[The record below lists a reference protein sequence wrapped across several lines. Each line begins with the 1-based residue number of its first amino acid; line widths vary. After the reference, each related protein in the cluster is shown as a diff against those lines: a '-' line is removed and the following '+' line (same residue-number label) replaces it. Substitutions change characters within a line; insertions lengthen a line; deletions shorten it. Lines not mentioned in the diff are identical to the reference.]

1 MRAWPVLVLS
11 VTFLGACTDAPQVAP
26 ANVTPPEPA
35 PIDIRPAADQP
46 ISERERLEEVALLD
60 LDAIV
65 DRGYVRILVSPSR
78 TYFETVDGRHRGRAV
93 DVGVALAKALG
104 QGRSREVAAVFIAT
118 GEDQLIPDLLAGRG
132 DVAAN
137 VLLTFARDEQVAFAP
152 PIKTGIRELVVTP
165 AGAPLVSL
173 EDVGGRAIHVRRN
186 SDHHASLARLNEQ
199 LVKINRPPAKIVVS
213 TLRTDEDL
221 MAAANSGT
229 VPATIVDDYIFEQW
243 RDEFPR
249 ISANR
254 DIAVSQDGSLSWV
267 TRKDAPKLREA
278 LKRFFTTHHLTFR

>member
-11 VTFLGACTDAPQVAP
+11 VMFLGACTDAPPVAP
-26 ANVTPPEPA
+26 ANVTPPPPA
-35 PIDIRPAADQP
+35 PIDIQPAGDQP
-46 ISERERLEEVALLD
+46 ISEREKLEDVALLD

-65 DRGYVRILVSPSR
+65 ERGYVRILVTPSR
-78 TYFETVDGRHRGRAV
+78 TYFETIDGRHRGRAV
-93 DVGVALAKALG
+93 DVGVALARALG
-104 QGRSREVAAVFIAT
+104 ERRQREVGAVFIAT
-118 GEDQLIPDLLAGRG
+118 REDQLIPALLAGRG

-213 TLRTDEDL
+213 TLPTDEDL
-221 MAAANSGT
+221 MAAVNSGT
-229 VPATIVDDYIFEQW
+229 VPATIVDDYIFEQR

-278 LKRFFTTHHLTFR
+278 LTSFFTTHHLTFR